1 MTRAAP
7 PAGEPLVLASSSPRR
22 RTLLRRLGLPFSTAV
37 PDVDER
43 ALPGESPRAHVRR
56 LAAAKARA
64 VARTL
69 RAGVVI
75 GSDTVVAV
83 DGEILGKP
91 KGPRDA
97 ERMLARLAG
106 RTHEVWSGVAVVRAG
121 GGRPRTKVVRTRV
134 TMKPLDRGTI
144 RRYVETGEP
153 LDKAGA
159 YAIQGR
165 ARRFVTSVEGDLTNV
180 VGLPLKALTQ
190 LLSSFGIATAIPSEQ
205 SAVPWQS
212 RRGGAKGTRARS

>member
-1 MTRAAP
+1 MTRPAT

-22 RTLLRRLGLPFSTAV
+22 RTLLRRLGAPFSVAV

-43 ALPGESPRAHVRR
+43 ALPGETPRAHVRR

-64 VARTL
+64 VARHL
-69 RAGVVI
+69 RTGVVI

-121 GGRPRTKVVRTRV
+121 GGRPRTTVVRTRV
-134 TMKPLDRGTI
+134 TMKPLDRATI

-153 LDKAGA
+153 LDKAGG

-165 ARRFVTSVEGDLTNV
+165 ARRFVERVDGDLTNV
-180 VGLPLKALTQ
+180 VGLPLEALAR
-190 LLSSFGIATAIPSEQ
+190 LLAAWGVDVNLPPASGR
-205 SAVPWQS
+205 S
-212 RRGGAKGTRARS
+212 R